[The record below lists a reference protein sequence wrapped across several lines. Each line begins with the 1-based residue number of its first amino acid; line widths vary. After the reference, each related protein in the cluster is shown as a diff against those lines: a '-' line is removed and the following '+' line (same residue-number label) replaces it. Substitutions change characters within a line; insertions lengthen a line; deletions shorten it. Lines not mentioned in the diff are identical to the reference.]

1 MGGLVGAKLTLA
13 CASPWWSASAPA
25 ILLSFFLRPGRRPLA
40 PLPLNLSLPYNLTP
54 THPNAHRCGYICH
67 PKTIHLHVQVH
78 VHTWIMN
85 GKEWKKN
92 GIPGRGFSKAP
103 RSEWSAGDTSPAK
116 PWNIS
121 APLYSNTIGLTEF
134 CVGECIASN
143 LQMNFSSTAS
153 M

>member
-1 MGGLVGAKLTLA
+1 MVQRMGGLVGAKLTLA

-40 PLPLNLSLPYNLTP
+40 PPPAKPLSSLQPDADASEGP
-54 THPNAHRCGYICH
+54 PMR
-67 PKTIHLHVQVH
+67 IHMSSED
-78 VHTWIMN
+78 HTYTSTCTWSMN
-85 GKEWKKN
+85 GKEWKKKN
-92 GIPGRGFSKAP
+92 GIPGRGFSKALARNGP
-103 RSEWSAGDTSPAK
+103 RDTSP
-116 PWNIS
+116 IIQ
-121 APLYSNTIGLTEF
+121 YTIGLTEL